1 MCILCWTWYLEIIE
15 KIKWIQKQW
24 NFCAMSNNKIMSTQ
38 KTYKKNAT
46 HDNFGSNEQSLQV
59 NFRFR
64 NIEVVKLFVSKLQLL
79 PMIMPNPY
87 VVLYGNNVLCLTNF
101 IWCWTSNLK
110 CHVTFSK
117 PKINV
122 NGHLHFLL
130 ECHMPSK
137 YVLFQF
143 LTCQLTCGFFLHKS
157 HYMSN
162 FKFCVCQRMYI
173 FIYIL

>member
-1 MCILCWTWYLEIIE
+1 
-15 KIKWIQKQW
+15 
-24 NFCAMSNNKIMSTQ
+24 MSNNKIMSTQ

-101 IWCWTSNLK
+101 I
-110 CHVTFSK
+110 
-117 PKINV
+117 
-122 NGHLHFLL
+122 
-130 ECHMPSK
+130 
-137 YVLFQF
+137 
-143 LTCQLTCGFFLHKS
+143 
-157 HYMSN
+157 
-162 FKFCVCQRMYI
+162 
-173 FIYIL
+173 